1 MKSILT
7 GTFSALVLGAAI
19 ASSQTPPASQAPSQP
34 AGGQTQ
40 PGAQGQPTEQ
50 RSTTAKGQTY
60 RGFLRGSDAS
70 GWTIAPLEARS
81 GATGTAGATA
91 TSGADTTTY
100 TVVAAEGAK
109 VNLTSM
115 ADQCV
120 EVVGVAAPAG
130 AGARSSSDAAG
141 GAESPAAGAAGTRAG
156 ANRTLTITTVKAVE
170 GGCKQ

>member
-60 RGFLRGSDAS
+60 RGVLRGSDAS
-70 GWTIAPLEARS
+70 GWTIAVIDARS

-91 TSGADTTTY
+91 TSGADTTY
-100 TVVAAEGAK
+100 TVVAADGTK

-120 EVVGVAAPAG
+120 EVVGVVAPAG